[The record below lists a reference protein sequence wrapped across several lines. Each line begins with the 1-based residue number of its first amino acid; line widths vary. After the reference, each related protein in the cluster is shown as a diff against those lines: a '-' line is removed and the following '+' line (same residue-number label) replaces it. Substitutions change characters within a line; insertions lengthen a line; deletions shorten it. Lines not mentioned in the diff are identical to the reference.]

1 MHTLAFLFFEYMEYV
16 VKIPLSK
23 TKLVKYFIG
32 SLLFVFAGFL
42 FITNPHWFIK
52 ADDPTIIKWIGY
64 ASVVFFGA
72 CAIFISQ
79 KLFDKKPGLIID
91 EEGITDNSSG
101 VSAGKILWKDVKEI
115 SEHEVMGQKFIMLRM
130 KNPEFY
136 LQREKDPIKRRM
148 MELNYK
154 LYGTPINIA
163 ANGLKISFGEL
174 YTLIMKTFVSNSNPL
189 MQITLDEI
197 YWERRSK
204 KF

>member
-1 MHTLAFLFFEYMEYV
+1 MKNEV
-16 VKIPLSK
+16 IIPLSK

-42 FITNPHWFIK
+42 FITNPDWFIK
-52 ADDPTIIKWIGY
+52 AEDPSVIKWIGY
-64 ASVVFFGA
+64 ASVIFFGA

-91 EEGITDNSSG
+91 AEGITDNSSG

-115 SEHEVMGQKFIMLRM
+115 SMQEVMSQKFIMLKM

-136 LQREKDPIKRRM
+136 LQREKNPIKKRM

-154 LYGTPINIA
+154 LYQTPINIS
-163 ANGLKISFGEL
+163 ANGLKIGFDDLYEL
-174 YTLIMKTFVSNSNPL
+174 IKENFH
-189 MQITLDEI
+189 
-197 YWERRSK
+197 K
-204 KF
+204 K